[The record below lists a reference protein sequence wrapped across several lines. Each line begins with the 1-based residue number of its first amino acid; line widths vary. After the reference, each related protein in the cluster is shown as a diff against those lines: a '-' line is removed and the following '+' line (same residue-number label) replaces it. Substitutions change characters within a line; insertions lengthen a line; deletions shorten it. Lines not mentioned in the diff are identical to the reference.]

1 MAGLSAQIIG
11 GTGTINKSPTKS
23 DGSYFNVYHLLI
35 PYYIGDR
42 RINISPVYIYDSLQT
57 SLSLSKTNVKFG
69 KYFYPTTCSDDYLF
83 YLYNNKIIQTKY
95 LAVYNDYILIGN
107 NKYYLKKTDSPQ
119 YFVYKDENDGIKNQN
134 TGLHVN
140 VNVPIESTTASSS
153 EQSVHIRNINLNTLS
168 AEIDNYIFNISQKI
182 SYVTISLASN
192 DMSPD
197 PNNPDIL
204 RKINITFDD
213 SLYNIIGM
221 PIGVGDNIS
230 IPIPPLAQTL
240 KISNGAIKSLTIND
254 S

>member
-153 EQSVHIRNINLNTLS
+153 SSSSYVRSVNLGSLI
-168 AEIDNYIFNISQKI
+168 ADIDGYTFDISQKV
-182 SYVTISLASN
+182 SY
-192 DMSPD
+192 
-197 PNNPDIL
+197 
-204 RKINITFDD
+204 INISFPPNQYAQKLNIFFTGNAK
-213 SLYNIIGM
+213 NIIGM
-221 PIGVGDNIS
+221 PVCDGDNVS
-230 IPIPPLAQTL
+230 IPIPPKALSVR
-240 KISNGAIKSLTIND
+240 ISNGDIKSLTIND

>member
-11 GTGTINKSPTKS
+11 GVGTKNNTPTKS

-107 NKYYLKKTDSPQ
+107 NKYYLKETDSPQ
-119 YFVYKDENDGIKNQN
+119 YFVYKDENGGIKNQN

-140 VNVPIESTTASSS
+140 VTVPISSTTASSS
-153 EQSVHIRNINLNTLS
+153 DMASYVQYVNLGSLIANIDGYMFDIS
-168 AEIDNYIFNISQKI
+168 RKVSYINISF
-182 SYVTISLASN
+182 
-192 DMSPD
+192 P
-197 PNNPDIL
+197 PNTNVHKLSIYFTGA
-204 RKINITFDD
+204 K
-213 SLYNIIGM
+213 NIIDM
-221 PIGVGDNIS
+221 PVCDGDNIS
-230 IPIPPLAQTL
+230 IPIPSYVLSVS
-240 KISNGAIKSLTIND
+240 ISNGDIKSLTIND